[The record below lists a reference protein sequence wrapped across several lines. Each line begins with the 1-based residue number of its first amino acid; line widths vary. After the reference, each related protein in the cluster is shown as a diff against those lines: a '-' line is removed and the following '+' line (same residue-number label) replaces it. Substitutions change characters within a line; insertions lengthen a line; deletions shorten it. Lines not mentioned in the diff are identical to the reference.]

1 MSEQVKIIECPRDA
15 WQGLPK
21 VIPAEVKAEY
31 LRTLIAAGFRQID
44 AVSFVS
50 EKAVPQM
57 ADSEAVLEL
66 TDPPEDVEIIGIV
79 VNAKGAERA
88 VKTGRVT
95 TLGFP
100 YSISP
105 TFLERNQRQTPE
117 DALDQLEQI
126 GEIAYK
132 SGLDVVAYLSM
143 AFGNPYG
150 DAWDIDEVVSAVDLL
165 VDAGVAQVSLA
176 DTAGVASADLIR
188 DVMRLVLDV
197 HDGLEVGVH
206 IHTRPD
212 EAAAKV
218 RAAFEAGCRRFDGAI
233 AGLGGCPF
241 AQDALVGN
249 LATEMLLATLRDLN
263 AELPELEPL
272 EALITAELRKLGEVS
287 RAGGAVMALVR
298 VEDDGGVR
306 TITLNRPEKRNA
318 LTPEMQDELIAALE
332 GAEDAG
338 ARVVVI
344 AGEGE
349 AFCAGLDLA
358 CAAGDGRQSAARI
371 QEEAARTAK
380 MFRAVWECDVP
391 TIAVVQGPA
400 IAGGTGLATMCDFT
414 LATPEARFG
423 YTEVRIGFVP
433 ALVSAY
439 LSVQVGA
446 KVARELLLSA
456 RIFDAE
462 EARRL
467 GLVTEL
473 VPREALRARAAE
485 LAAELMRNSPEG
497 MRATKRLC
505 ERSSASGWKARWSR
519 RWRRTPRGGRRRTF
533 ARVWRRFWRSGSRC
547 GGEGIGRE
555 TGSSRWTSVAGILD
569 GMH

>member
-44 AVSFVS
+44 AASFVS

-66 TDPPEDVEIIGIV
+66 VDPPDDVEIIGIV

-88 VKTGRVT
+88 VKTGHVT

-176 DTAGVASADLIR
+176 DTAGVAGADLIR

-212 EAAAKV
+212 EAVAKV
-218 RAAFEAGCRRFDGAI
+218 QAAFDAGCRRFDGAI

-249 LATEMLLATLRDLN
+249 LATEVLLTTLRSLGAD
-263 AELPELEPL
+263 LPELEPL
-272 EALITAELRKLGEVS
+272 D
-287 RAGGAVMALVR
+287 ALVQR
-298 VEDDGGVR
+298 SAEIG
-306 TITLNRPEKRNA
+306 KRY
-318 LTPEMQDELIAALE
+318 
-332 GAEDAG
+332 G
-338 ARVVVI
+338 
-344 AGEGE
+344 
-349 AFCAGLDLA
+349 
-358 CAAGDGRQSAARI
+358 
-371 QEEAARTAK
+371 
-380 MFRAVWECDVP
+380 
-391 TIAVVQGPA
+391 AVVQ
-400 IAGGTGLATMCDFT
+400 
-414 LATPEARFG
+414 
-423 YTEVRIGFVP
+423 
-433 ALVSAY
+433 
-439 LSVQVGA
+439 
-446 KVARELLLSA
+446 
-456 RIFDAE
+456 
-462 EARRL
+462 
-467 GLVTEL
+467 
-473 VPREALRARAAE
+473 
-485 LAAELMRNSPEG
+485 
-497 MRATKRLC
+497 
-505 ERSSASGWKARWSR
+505 
-519 RWRRTPRGGRRRTF
+519 
-533 ARVWRRFWRSGSRC
+533 
-547 GGEGIGRE
+547 
-555 TGSSRWTSVAGILD
+555 
-569 GMH
+569 